1 MERSLE
7 SILNKLIAKVELAPL
22 YDPVPLEPGDSEV
35 APPKGGGGNG
45 GRGTE
50 ACGYSRVGFN
60 HPGFLWG
67 DGPNDQRNNRGST
80 NFPYSECS
88 ICTGSAPLAIC
99 ACISAY
105 YNPCYNWHWS
115 NGHYPTAAH
124 PDSTWEPPAYPSYP
138 PGCPSAQQ
146 LSGPG
151 YTEEEWIGNPETL
164 TGQRYRWFAWDYLT
178 RIRHPDG
185 SWTRG
190 QPSPLNDSIW
200 GYGSENPFDPEA
212 YVDVPQRIT
221 MRQLWE
227 QWFSGF
233 YGTMRPTLMERK
245 MLESG
250 CNGNPAQQ
258 VRGSCCTFSEFGTAS
273 CQDVE
278 SADACDGVFKA
289 GGSCSGA
296 NPCGGQIQ
304 QNDQGKKQKEAMDM
318 VMSLLK
324 RK

>member
-1 MERSLE
+1 MKGSLE

-22 YDPVPLEPGDSEV
+22 YDPVPLEPGDSEI
-35 APPKGGGGNG
+35 ARPKGGGGNG

-50 ACGYSRVGFN
+50 GCGYSRVGFN
-60 HPGFLWG
+60 DLNYMWG
-67 DGPNDQRNNRGST
+67 NGPTQDDQRNARAST
-80 NFPYSECS
+80 NFPYGECDL
-88 ICTGSAPLAIC
+88 CRGDAPPAIC

-105 YNPCYNWHWS
+105 HNPCYNWHWS
-115 NGHYPTAAH
+115 NGFYPTAAH

-138 PGCPSAQQ
+138 PGCPSAQE
-146 LSGPG
+146 LDGPG

-164 TGQRYRWFAWDYLT
+164 SGQRYRWFAWPYLT
-178 RIRHPDG
+178 RTKNPNG
-185 SWTRG
+185 SWANG
-190 QPSPLNDSIW
+190 QLSPLDDSIE
-200 GYGSENPFDPEA
+200 GFYGSEHPNPLDPN
-212 YVDVPQRIT
+212 DVT
-221 MRQLWE
+221 MRQIWAE
-227 QWFSGF
+227 FFRGG
-233 YGTMRPTLMERK
+233 YGGYRPTLMQRK
-245 MLESG
+245 ILESG
-250 CNGNPAQQ
+250 CRGNPIEQ

-278 SADACDGVFKA
+278 SAGACDGVFTA